1 MKSKRIG
8 RIALLLGLL
17 FGAAPLL
24 AADYAVT
31 TVRPITPTT
40 FDPGNGLNLY
50 SITAKGVDLVKGSP
64 YIFQQL
70 DYTGQ
75 LASIFGVAMNPDHDF
90 VYVVYSGSVQPIVV
104 GFAITPK
111 GLVYQWQTVFTTGNN
126 TLDLATATALNDFF
140 VGDAHP
146 APFAHLVTVLNQ
158 SGQLIAGEFSQNLV
172 SGHVNRNGKFYYS
185 CRSSTSGP
193 YGGVPPADSVAVYD
207 LRNGFVTGPNTV
219 PLVTSTDPTF
229 VRSECN

>member
-1 MKSKRIG
+1 MNVKRIG
-8 RIALLLGLL
+8 RIALFLGLI
-17 FGAAPLL
+17 FGAAPLM

-31 TVRPITPTT
+31 TVRPITPDT

-64 YIFQQL
+64 YVFQQM
-70 DYTGQ
+70 DYTGE
-75 LASIFGVAMNPDHDF
+75 LASIFSVAMNPDHDF
-90 VYVVYSGSVQPIVV
+90 VYVVFSGSDQPIVV

-111 GLVYQWQTVFTTGNN
+111 GLVYQWQKEFTTGNN
-126 TLDLATATALNDFF
+126 TLDLATATAPNDFF

-146 APFAHLVTVLNQ
+146 APFVHLVTVLNQ
-158 SGQLIAGEFSQNLV
+158 SGQLIAGEFSPNLV

-185 CRSSTSGP
+185 CRSSITGS

-207 LRNGFVTGPNTV
+207 LKNGFVTGLTTV
-219 PLVTSTDPTF
+219 PLLTSTDPTF
-229 VRSECN
+229 VRSVCN

>member
-1 MKSKRIG
+1 MNGKRIW
-8 RIALLLGLL
+8 RMSVFVALV
-17 FGAAPLL
+17 FGAGPLM
-24 AADYAVT
+24 AADYSVT

-64 YIFQQL
+64 YIFQQT

-111 GLVYQWQTVFTTGNN
+111 GLVYQWQKVFTTGNN

-140 VGDAHP
+140 IGDAHP

-185 CRSSTSGP
+185 CRSSNFNQ

-207 LRNGFVTGPNTV
+207 LRNGFVTSSNDA
-219 PLVTSTDPTF
+219 PLLTSTDPSF
-229 VRSECN
+229 VRSVCN